1 MAEVLA
7 RFADF
12 GIHEVQC
19 GVVPGTIKGVQRFGE
34 VIAHLANRY

>member
-19 GVVPGTIKGVQRFGE
+19 GVVPGTINGVQRFGE